1 MKCRIA
7 TGCLLAVIGTCT
19 LASAQNPFVGTWKL
33 NQAKSH
39 LTGTKVKYSAAPNGS
54 IRETSAV
61 GSYTF
66 KTNGQPYSAPFDS
79 SARWKQTSPS
89 TFEAT
94 YRRNGMLLDSE
105 AIKIS
110 ADGKT
115 MTVIS
120 SGTNP
125 NGSPFRD
132 TETFTRVE
140 GSSGLMGEW
149 RTTKVKSSTS
159 PVLEFAA
166 NGDNGITWILP
177 EIKARLDMTFDG
189 KDVAP
194 TGPTVPKGLTIAA
207 TKNGSGSFSY
217 VEKLNGKPLFKGTIT
232 VLKDGK
238 SLTDAT
244 SAVGTQQRTTAVYDK
259 Q

>member
-1 MKCRIA
+1 MKLRIA
-7 TGCLLAVIGTCT
+7 TGCLLAVVGTCT
-19 LASAQNPFVGTWKL
+19 LASAQNAFVGTWKL

-39 LTGTKVKYSAAPNGS
+39 LTGNTVKYSAAPNGS
-54 IRETSAV
+54 IRETTAV

-66 KTNGQPYSAPFDS
+66 KTNGQAYTAPFGA

-89 TFEAT
+89 TFETT
-94 YRRNGMLLDSE
+94 YRRNGMLLDSD
-105 AIKIS
+105 AIKVS

-132 TETFTRVE
+132 TEIFTRVE
-140 GSSGLMGEW
+140 GTSGLMGSW
-149 RTTKVKSSTS
+149 RSTTMKSSTS

-166 NGDNGITWILP
+166 NGENGITWILP
-177 EIKARLDMTFDG
+177 EIKAKLDMTFDG

-194 TGPTVPKGLTIAA
+194 VGPTVPKGLTISA
-207 TKNGSGSFSY
+207 TKDNPRSFSY
-217 VEKLNGKPLFKGTIT
+217 VEKLNGNAKFKGTIT
-232 VLKDGK
+232 VSKDGK
-238 SLTDAT
+238 SLTDVT
-244 SAVGTQQRTTAVYDK
+244 RPVGTPQRTTAVYDK

>member
-1 MKCRIA
+1 MKLRIA
-7 TGCLLAVIGTCT
+7 TGCLLVAVGTCT

-39 LTGTKVKYSAAPNGS
+39 LTGNTLKYSTAPNGS
-54 IRETSAV
+54 IRETSTA

-66 KTNGQPYSAPFDS
+66 KTNGQAYSAPFDS
-79 SARWKQTSPS
+79 SVRWKQTSPS
-89 TFEAT
+89 TFETT
-94 YRRNGMLLDSE
+94 YRRNGMLLDSD

-140 GSSGLMGEW
+140 GTSGLMGNW
-149 RTTKVKSSTS
+149 KSTKVNSSTS
-159 PVLEFAA
+159 PILEFAA
-166 NGDNGITWILP
+166 NGDNAITWILP

-194 TGPTVPKGLTIAA
+194 VGPTVPKGLTISA
-207 TKNGSGSFSY
+207 TKNNPRSFSY
-217 VEKLNGKPLFKGTIT
+217 VEKLNGTAKFKGTIT
-232 VLKDGK
+232 VSKDGK
-238 SLTDAT
+238 SLTDVT
-244 SAVGTQQRTTAVYDK
+244 RPVSTQQRTTAVYDK

>member
-7 TGCLLAVIGTCT
+7 TGCLLAAIGTCT
-19 LASAQNPFVGTWKL
+19 FASAQNPFVGTWKL

-39 LTGTKVKYSAAPNGS
+39 LTGTMVKYSAAPNGS
-54 IRETSAV
+54 IRQTTAA

-66 KTNGQPYSAPFDS
+66 KTNGQPYSAPFGA

-89 TFEAT
+89 TFETT
-94 YRRNGMLLDSE
+94 YRRNGMLLDSD
-105 AIKIS
+105 AINVS

-115 MTVIS
+115 MTIIS

-140 GSSGLMGEW
+140 GTSGLTGNW
-149 RTTKVKSSTS
+149 RSTTVKSSTS
-159 PVLEFAA
+159 PILEFAA

-207 TKNGSGSFSY
+207 TKNSPRSFSY
-217 VEKLNGKPLFKGTIT
+217 VEKLNGKSLFKGSIT
-232 VLKDGK
+232 VSKDGK
-238 SLTDAT
+238 SLTDVT
-244 SAVGTQQRTTAVYDK
+244 SPVSTQQRTTAVYDK